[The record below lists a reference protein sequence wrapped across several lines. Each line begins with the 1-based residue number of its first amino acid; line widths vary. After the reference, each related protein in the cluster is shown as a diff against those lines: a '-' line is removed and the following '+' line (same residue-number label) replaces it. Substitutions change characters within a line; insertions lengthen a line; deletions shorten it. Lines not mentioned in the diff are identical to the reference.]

1 MRESSRLAALN
12 TGRASF
18 LRRVVS
24 LAVATILVVLVAPH
38 GTTKADSQQY
48 SVVVRIDAG
57 NAGLTSSE
65 IAVRIGNL
73 SVPAT
78 AIKTSPDVLRN
89 IAIVVDAGPD
99 QAKVLSAEKDLAM
112 ALINELSDASTSFTI
127 AGAGISSKTRATTL
141 DRSVAIEHIRDIAGE
156 NGEKRN
162 VPIYDVIGSAI
173 RQISLSPGLRVVIFI
188 GEGNDGGSKMR
199 YTELR
204 SLAESNQIAFFA
216 ALVAGHSL
224 RGAKSILR
232 YGWNL
237 QDLTSDTVGIF
248 LENQKTPEATRCLSE
263 SVRGLSLVAFAMPS
277 RQPGRYKVSV
287 SARRSKRL
295 RAQRAIVIP

>member
-1 MRESSRLAALN
+1 
-12 TGRASF
+12 
-18 LRRVVS
+18 VV
-24 LAVATILVVLVAPH
+24 VATILVVLVAPH

-127 AGAGISSKTRATTL
+127 AGAGISSKTQATTL

-162 VPIYDVIGSAI
+162 VPIYDVIGCAI
-173 RQISLSPGLRVVIFI
+173 
-188 GEGNDGGSKMR
+188 
-199 YTELR
+199 
-204 SLAESNQIAFFA
+204 
-216 ALVAGHSL
+216 
-224 RGAKSILR
+224 
-232 YGWNL
+232 
-237 QDLTSDTVGIF
+237 
-248 LENQKTPEATRCLSE
+248 
-263 SVRGLSLVAFAMPS
+263 
-277 RQPGRYKVSV
+277 
-287 SARRSKRL
+287 
-295 RAQRAIVIP
+295 

>member
-1 MRESSRLAALN
+1 
-12 TGRASF
+12 
-18 LRRVVS
+18 VV
-24 LAVATILVVLVAPH
+24 VATIFVVLVAPH

-48 SVVVRIDAG
+48 SVVVRIDAR

-99 QAKVLSAEKDLAM
+99 QAKVLSEEKDLAI

-127 AGAGISSKTRATTL
+127 ASAGILSKTQATTL
-141 DRSVAIEHIRDIAGE
+141 DRSVAIEHIRGIAGGY
-156 NGEKRN
+156 GEKRN

-188 GEGNDGGSKMR
+188 GEGNDGGSQMR
-199 YTELR
+199 YAELR

-216 ALVAGHSL
+216 ALVADHSL

-237 QDLTSDTVGIF
+237 QDLTSDTAGIF
-248 LENQKTPEATRCLSE
+248 LENQKTPKAARCLSE
-263 SVRGLSLVAFAMPS
+263 SVRGLSLVAFEMPS

-295 RAQRAIVIP
+295 RAQRAMVIP